1 VPRVLNFGSLNI
13 DYVYSVE
20 HFVRAGET
28 LAATERRIFAG
39 GKGLNQSVALARG
52 GAEVFHA
59 GSVGEADGGFLTSF
73 LQTYN
78 VNTDLVQK
86 TACPSGH
93 AIIQVEPNGQ
103 NCILLFDGANGA
115 VTEGQADAALAHFGE
130 GDFVVLQNEIANV
143 PYIAKKAAERGLRV
157 VFNPSPANS
166 AITGV
171 LRQKIGYLILN
182 EIEAQMITGV
192 SGLRGQ
198 LAALHGQ
205 FPHTAVVLTLG
216 KDGVVYADGEH
227 EYRHGIYDVTA
238 VDTTA
243 AGDTFTGFFI
253 ARLIAGSDVPEA
265 LRAASLA
272 SSIAVS
278 RNGAAPSIPSLDE
291 VMRSTLKPARNSQF

>member
-1 VPRVLNFGSLNI
+1 MPRVLNFGSLNI

-28 LAATERRIFAG
+28 LAADERRIFAG
-39 GKGLNQSVALARG
+39 GKGLNQSVALAQR

-59 GSVGEADGGFLTSF
+59 GCVGEADGDFLTSF
-73 LQTYN
+73 LRTYN

-86 TACPSGH
+86 TQSPSGH

-103 NCILLFDGANGA
+103 NCILLFHGANGA
-115 VTEGQADAALAHFGE
+115 VTEGQADAALAGFGA
-130 GDFVVLQNEIANV
+130 GDFVVLQNEITNV
-143 PYIAKKAAERGLRV
+143 PYIAKKASERGMRV
-157 VFNPSPANS
+157 VFNPSPANL
-166 AITGV
+166 AINDV
-171 LRQKIGYLILN
+171 LKQKVDYLILN

-192 SGLRGQ
+192 SGLQ
-198 LAALHGQ
+198 EQISAMHAL
-205 FPHTAVVLTLG
+205 FPGMALVLTLG
-216 KDGVVYADGEH
+216 KDGVVYSDGGQ
-227 EYRHGIYDVTA
+227 EYRHGIYDVIA

-253 ARLIAGSDVPEA
+253 ARLIAGCDVREA

-278 RNGAAPSIPSLDE
+278 RNGAALSIPSLDE
-291 VMRSTLKPARNSQF
+291 VMRSALKPVKR

>member
-1 VPRVLNFGSLNI
+1 MPRVLNFGSLNI
-13 DYVYSVE
+13 DYVYTVE

-28 LAATERRIFAG
+28 LAASERRIFAG

-52 GAEVFHA
+52 GAEVYHA
-59 GSVGEADGGFLTSF
+59 GCVGAADGDLLTAA
-73 LQTYN
+73 LRTYN
-78 VNTDLVQK
+78 VNADLVQK
-86 TACPSGH
+86 VDGPSGH
-93 AIIQVEPNGQ
+93 AIIQVERTGQ

-115 VTEGQADAALAHFGE
+115 VTEGQADAALAGFGG
-130 GDFVVLQNEIANV
+130 GDIVVLQNEIANV
-143 PYIAKKAAERGLRV
+143 PYIAQKAAERGMRV
-157 VFNPSPANS
+157 VFNPSPANG
-166 AITGV
+166 AIAGV
-171 LRQKIGYLILN
+171 LKQHIDYLILN

-192 SGLRGQ
+192 SGQREQ
-198 LAALHGQ
+198 IAALHAQ

-216 KDGVVYADGEH
+216 KDGVVYSDGKH
-227 EYRHGIYDVTA
+227 EYRHGIYDVSV

-253 ARLIAGSDVPEA
+253 ARLIAGCDEAEA

-291 VMRSTLKPARNSQF
+291 VMRSTLQPVNR